1 MKKFKPR
8 YCGYKSNR
16 FWDTIN
22 SLKNCKQSEMYSL
35 GVALQNLEEQVLKRL
50 NEICEKKCN

>member
-8 YCGYKSNR
+8 YCGDKSDK

-22 SLKNCKQSEMYSL
+22 SLPKCKQSEMYSL

-50 NEICEKKCN
+50 NEICEKKCK